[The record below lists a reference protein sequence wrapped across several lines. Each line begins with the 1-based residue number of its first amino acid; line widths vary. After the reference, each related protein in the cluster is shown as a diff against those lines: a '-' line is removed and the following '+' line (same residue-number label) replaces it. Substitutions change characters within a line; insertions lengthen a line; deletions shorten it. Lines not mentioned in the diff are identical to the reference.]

1 MSPLLE
7 HIDACVP
14 VTALKA
20 FPWGQHNFILQ
31 GQGPSL
37 RVIDDESGDVRT
49 HLKVF
54 KRNNIHGFI
63 PLTSKWDE
71 GENTSIRLLV
81 WGGQSLRAVELRLEQ
96 NDRVT
101 SSLSSAEFQ
110 APDWIMSGCA
120 AVKDASVDAYLVTAN
135 NALLTIRLDQIDSPR
150 YQTGIHVH
158 QLATSVKSILCAA
171 DLIAFSATHVLIT
184 AGTIFG
190 EIIVWSCFTD
200 PNKKPEATHAIG
212 SIHHFFTGH
221 DGTVF
226 GVRISPLLP
235 SLRGG
240 QPGRLLASC
249 SDDRTL
255 RIWDIS
261 DCENKSSLDPS
272 AYSTDGFDLR
282 STGFGS
288 TSGEG
293 NENES
298 KGCVAKAFGH
308 AARIWDI
315 LFRPRS
321 ISSSG
326 IGLVTRSED
335 ATCIAWDLSWQSST
349 SSLGEYHLSKR
360 DSSRGHFGKHLWSMD
375 LRCHDDQTWVY
386 TGGADGALKRFKIN
400 ETNTSTADIV
410 PIKGETGSNGNE
422 VMHFD
427 FATSN
432 CLIASDKENK
442 LQIGSVGSGETA
454 SVTWESLNATDS
466 DFGQIQTI
474 AGIPEEG
481 LALISNGQG
490 HVRLYNHR
498 TKSVS
503 DLVKLHDRPMALFIV
518 SNPSANS
525 HHTISFVASYAKDE
539 IATLVAFSDWN
550 SDLCQVK
557 SIPITLPQSPFALS
571 SASLINDDNYL
582 VLGSKLGG
590 LSVHQVGN
598 SNISTEALI
607 VERRVHGRDGTNH
620 IRQISSDKN
629 ADGSDLEY
637 IQTCGRDGKICVHEI
652 NLGSDSNPSIA
663 LRTIHRNESGLAGNI
678 TGAYVDVET
687 EDLMVYG
694 FRSQDFVLYN
704 ESKHSDVISVSSGGA
719 RRSWAFH
726 PGTSGEAGGLLFW
739 KDRQGLNSR
748 RLQGDKNSLLRAGV
762 HGREIKASA
771 CLGSIQGSPPILATG
786 AEDTVVRIFSLSD
799 STSSN
804 PWGAFKTLRI
814 LNTHRSGLQHVSWSR
829 NGKFLF
835 TSGAEEEFFV
845 WRVQWV
851 PSFGL
856 ATLLVAAA
864 PKGDPDSE
872 LRITSFDMIEVEESG
887 DELGFLLGLTL
898 SNSTVKIFHYSPSR
912 DNSFSLLAEWKYMEN
927 CLTQVRFLLHGPCVT
942 LLTAATDGYL
952 TLWDLTATLQ
962 PFYTIDSSSLKPKHS
977 SMEQQ
982 PTATGITCEDRYQ
995 IHSNSI
1001 KAMEC
1006 VTISP
1011 GVTLV
1016 LSGGDDNS
1024 LSISLLNHSQ
1034 ISSSDPHIEVSTKSI
1049 PDAHT
1054 ASVTAIQVLNEP
1066 SAGVDSTG
1074 SHRLNL
1080 TFASSGNDHRVKLW
1094 RLSLDQSQCD
1104 SPNIEIQ
1111 LLEDKYSSVADTASF
1126 SLVHGSEAHGNDSPL
1141 QLAKSHEM
1149 QLLVCGVGIE
1159 LFKLNSERVNDS
1171 DSTHVVCRESDMENV
1186 DSMKDLHI

>member
-1 MSPLLE
+1 MSHLLE

-20 FPWGQHNFILQ
+20 FPWGQHHFILQ
-31 GQGPSL
+31 GQGPFL
-37 RVIDDESGDVRT
+37 RVIDDESGNVRT
-49 HLKVF
+49 QLNVF

-63 PLTSKWDE
+63 PLTSRWDE
-71 GENTSIRLLV
+71 GEHTCVRILV
-81 WGGQSLRAVELRLEQ
+81 WGGQSLREVDLRLDK
-96 NDRVT
+96 NDRVI
-101 SSLSSAEFQ
+101 SSLSSAEFH

-120 AVKDASVDAYLVTAN
+120 AVKDASVEAYLITAN
-135 NALLTIRLDQIDSPR
+135 NALLTIRLKQIESPR
-150 YQTGIHVH
+150 YQTQIQVH

-171 DLIAFSATHVLIT
+171 DLIAFSATHVLIA

-200 PNKKPEATHAIG
+200 PNQNTEAAHAIG

-226 GVRISPLLP
+226 GVRISPPLP
-235 SLRGG
+235 SLCGG

-288 TSGEG
+288 TSGEN
-293 NENES
+293 NETES
-298 KGCVAKAFGH
+298 KWCVAKAFGH

-321 ISSSG
+321 MSSSG

-349 SSLGEYHLSKR
+349 SSPETYKLSQR
-360 DSSRGHFGKHLWSMD
+360 ESSRGHVGKHLWSMD
-375 LRCHDDQTWVY
+375 LRCHGDQTWVY

-400 ETNTSTADIV
+400 EINTSTADLAQ
-410 PIKGETGSNGNE
+410 IKGEPQPKLNE
-422 VMHFD
+422 VMHFA
-427 FATSN
+427 FLTPN

-442 LQIGSVGSGETA
+442 LQVGSVSSGETA
-454 SVTWESLNATDS
+454 IVTWESLNNDS
-466 DFGQIQTI
+466 DFGPIQRI
-474 AGIPEEG
+474 AGIPAEG

-503 DLVKLHDRPMALFIV
+503 DLVKLHERPLAFFIV
-518 SNPSANS
+518 SSPSANS

-539 IATLVAFSDWN
+539 IATLVMVSDWN
-550 SDLCQVK
+550 SDLAQVK
-557 SIPITLPQSPFALS
+557 SISITLPQSPFGLS
-571 SASLINDDNYL
+571 SASLIHSDNYL
-582 VLGSKLGG
+582 VLGSRLGG
-590 LSVHQVGN
+590 LSVHRVGN
-598 SNISTEALI
+598 SNIPTEALI

-620 IRQISSDKN
+620 IRAISSVKD

-637 IQTCGRDGKICVHEI
+637 IQTCGRDGKICIHEI
-652 NLGSDSNPSIA
+652 NLGRHSNHSIS
-663 LRTIHRNESGLAGNI
+663 LRTIHRTESGLGGNI
-678 TGAYVDVET
+678 TGSYIDEET
-687 EDLMVYG
+687 DDLMVYG

-704 ESKHSDVISVSSGGA
+704 ESKHSDVIAVSSGGS
-719 RRSWAFH
+719 RRNWAFH
-726 PGTSGEAGGLLFW
+726 PCTSGEAGGLLFW

-748 RLQGDKNSLLRAGV
+748 RLLGDKNCLLRAGV
-762 HGREIKASA
+762 HGREIKSSA
-771 CLGSIQGSPPILATG
+771 YLDSIQGSPPIFATG
-786 AEDTVVRIFSLSD
+786 AEDTAVRIFSLSD
-799 STSSN
+799 STSSS
-804 PWGAFKTLRI
+804 PWGAFKTLRV
-814 LNTHRSGLQHVSWSR
+814 LNTHRSGLQHVSWSK

-835 TSGAEEEFFV
+835 TSSAEEEFFV
-845 WRVQWV
+845 WRVQWW
-851 PSFGL
+851 
-856 ATLLVAAA
+856 LLL

-887 DELGFLLGLTL
+887 HGCGFILGLTL
-898 SNSTVKIFHYSPSR
+898 SNSTVKVFHYSPNK
-912 DNSFSLLAEWKYMEN
+912 DNSFSLLAEWRYMEN
-927 CLTQVRFLLHGPCVT
+927 CLTQVRFLPHGSCVT

-952 TLWDLTATLQ
+952 TFWDLTATLQ
-962 PFYTIDSSSLKPKHS
+962 PFYTIDSSRLKSKQYS
-977 SMEQQ
+977 VQQ
-982 PTATGITCEDRYQ
+982 PPAFGITCEDRYQ

-1016 LSGGDDNS
+1016 LAGGDDNS

-1034 ISSSDPHIEVSTKSI
+1034 ISASDPHIEVSTKSI

-1054 ASVTAIQVLNEP
+1054 ASVTAIQVLNQP
-1066 SAGVDSTG
+1066 SARVHPAG
-1074 SHRLNL
+1074 SHSVNL
-1080 TFASSGNDHRVKLW
+1080 TFASSGNDHQVKIW
-1094 RLSLDQSQCD
+1094 RLILDRSQSD
-1104 SPNIEIQ
+1104 SPIIQVQ
-1111 LLEDKYSSVADTASF
+1111 LLEDKYSSVADIASF
-1126 SLVHGSEAHGNDSPL
+1126 SLVRGNASHSHDDSL
-1141 QLAKSHEM
+1141 QLVKSREM
-1149 QLLVCGVGIE
+1149 KLLVCGVGIE
-1159 LFKLNSERVNDS
+1159 LFKLNFGRFGDS
-1171 DSTHVVCRESDMENV
+1171 DINHVDLMEG
-1186 DSMKDLHI
+1186 LHI

>member
-1 MSPLLE
+1 MSHLLE

-31 GQGPSL
+31 GQGPFL
-37 RVIDDESGDVRT
+37 RVIDDESGNERT
-49 HLKVF
+49 QLKVF

-63 PLTSKWDE
+63 PLTSEWDE
-71 GENTSIRLLV
+71 GEHTSVRLLV
-81 WGGQSLRAVELRLEQ
+81 WGGQSLRAVDLRLDQ

-101 SSLSSAEFQ
+101 SSLSSAEFH

-120 AVKDASVDAYLVTAN
+120 AVKDALVEAYLVTAN
-135 NALLTIRLDQIDSPR
+135 NALLTIRLKQIESPR
-150 YQTGIHVH
+150 YQASIQVH

-171 DLIAFSATHVLIT
+171 HLIAFSATHVLIA

-200 PNKKPEATHAIG
+200 PNQNTEAAHAIG

-235 SLRGG
+235 SLCGG

-293 NENES
+293 NETKS

-315 LFRPRS
+315 LFRPS
-321 ISSSG
+321 SMSSSG

-349 SSLGEYHLSKR
+349 SNPEEYHLSQR

-375 LRCHDDQTWVY
+375 LRCDGDQTLVY

-400 ETNTSTADIV
+400 ETHNSTGDLAHIEGK
-410 PIKGETGSNGNE
+410 PQPKHNE
-422 VMHFD
+422 VMHFA
-427 FATSN
+427 FVTPN
-432 CLIASDKENK
+432 RLIASDKEHK
-442 LQIGSVGSGETA
+442 LQVGSVSSGEPA
-454 SVTWESLNATDS
+454 IVTWESVNTDS
-466 DFGQIQTI
+466 DFGPIQRI

-503 DLVKLHDRPMALFIV
+503 DLVKLHERPMALFIV
-518 SNPSANS
+518 SSPSANS
-525 HHTISFVASYAKDE
+525 QAISFVASYARDE
-539 IATLVAFSDWN
+539 IATLVIFSDWN
-550 SDLCQVK
+550 SDLPQVK
-557 SIPITLPQSPFALS
+557 SISITLPQSPFVLS
-571 SASLINDDNYL
+571 SASLIHSDNYL

-598 SNISTEALI
+598 SNIPPDALI
-607 VERRVHGRDGTNH
+607 VERRVHGHDGTNH
-620 IRQISSDKN
+620 IRAISSAK
-629 ADGSDLEY
+629 ATDGSDLEY
-637 IQTCGRDGKICVHEI
+637 IQTSGRDGKICVHEI
-652 NLGSDSNPSIA
+652 NLGRDSNHPIS
-663 LRTIHRNESGLAGNI
+663 LRTVHRTESGLAGNI
-678 TGAYVDVET
+678 TGSYIDEET
-687 EDLMVYG
+687 DDLMVYG

-726 PGTSGEAGGLLFW
+726 PCISGEAGGLLFW
-739 KDRQGLNSR
+739 KDRHGLNSR
-748 RLQGDKNSLLRAGV
+748 RLRGDKNCLLRAGV
-762 HGREIKASA
+762 HGREIKSSA
-771 CLGSIQGSPPILATG
+771 CFESIQSSPPIFATG
-786 AEDTVVRIFSLSD
+786 AEDTAVRIFSLSD
-799 STSSN
+799 STSSS
-804 PWGAFKTLRI
+804 PWGAFKTLRV
-814 LNTHRSGLQHVSWSR
+814 LNTHVSGLQHVSWSK
-829 NGKFLF
+829 NGRFLF

-856 ATLLVAAA
+856 ATHLVASA
-864 PKGDPDSE
+864 PKGDKDSE
-872 LRITSFDMIEVEESG
+872 LRITSFDIIEVQESG
-887 DELGFLLGLTL
+887 EECGFLLGLAF
-898 SNSTVKIFHYSPSR
+898 SNSTVKVFHYSPNT
-912 DNSFSLLAEWKYMEN
+912 DNTFSLLAEWRYMEN
-927 CLTQVRFLLHGPCVT
+927 CLTQVRFLMHGPCVT

-962 PFYTIDSSSLKPKHS
+962 PFYTIDSSTLKS
-977 SMEQQ
+977 SMVQQ
-982 PTATGITCEDRYQ
+982 PTAIGITCEDRYQ

-1034 ISSSDPHIEVSTKSI
+1034 LSASDPYIEVSTKSI

-1066 SAGVDSTG
+1066 SAQVDRAG
-1074 SHRLNL
+1074 SHSVL
-1080 TFASSGNDHRVKLW
+1080 TFASSGNDHRVKIW
-1094 RLSLDQSQCD
+1094 RLILDQSQCD
-1104 SPNIEIQ
+1104 SPKIEVQ
-1111 LLEDKYSSVADTASF
+1111 LLEDKYSSVADIASF
-1126 SLVHGSEAHGNDSPL
+1126 SLFRGNESHGHDDSL
-1141 QLAKSHEM
+1141 QLTKSDEM
-1149 QLLVCGVGIE
+1149 QLLVSGVGME
-1159 LFKLNSERVNDS
+1159 LFKINFEMFDDS
-1171 DSTHVVCRESDMENV
+1171 DSTRVICHESDMDHV
-1186 DSMKDLHI
+1186 DSMKSLHI